1 MTTYRTNV
9 EGVTVQ
15 HRTLLEADRR
25 YLRAA
30 HAGRPAALYIDDQ
43 CAGVTNWAN
52 GPSVDAYTRE
62 TYLRIMGASDE

>member
-30 HAGRPAALYIDDQ
+30 HAGRPAALYIDGL
-43 CAGVTNWAN
+43 CAGSVN
-52 GPSVDAYTRE
+52 GAPDVEHAYTRE